1 MSLTSNGSKKT
12 FTYSLNPLIF
22 LPNPWITPILNPQ
35 FLVNTCMLL
44 SKLEIK
50 GFKSFG
56 DKMVIHFDKGIT
68 GVVGPNGCGKSNVVD
83 AIRWVLGEQKS
94 RLLRSDKMENVIFNG
109 TKNRKA
115 TNLAEVS
122 LTFENTKNLLP
133 TEYTHVT
140 ITRRYYRTG
149 ESEYQINGVTCR
161 LKDIT
166 NLFLDT
172 GINSNSYAII
182 ELKMID
188 ELLNDKNNSRRELFE
203 EAAGISKF
211 KNRKRETLRKLEDT
225 DADLSRVED
234 LLFEIDK
241 NLKALEKQAKQAA
254 KYFEIKAEYREA
266 SINLAKK
273 SLEQLLQSLQEVQN
287 SSQNEADLKLQLQTQ
302 ITELEAQLSAAKAEL
317 IGKEKLLASRQKA
330 LNEQVNKIRGFESD
344 KKIKNERLR
353 FLEDRSQALREQI
366 DLDRK
371 SNDRAAFSIR
381 SLEQEKE
388 GAEKLL
394 AEKEVLVSQLREE
407 YDSQKASTTEKQ
419 DQHKALNQQ
428 VEKTKEHLYQVGK
441 EVEIKQIQLS
451 TLKQELERTSYD
463 DSSQEANLAE
473 YEIGMNQVKAEL
485 DEAQASHSLLKQKQE
500 EQNQKVEDTN
510 RVVELIREELTQI
523 SRKLDSKTNEFSLTK
538 SLVENLEGFPEA
550 IKFLKKNPS
559 WGKDVP
565 LLSDLLT
572 TDDRY
577 RITIENYLESYLN
590 YYVVD
595 TEAEAIAAIQL
606 LSDAARGKP
615 NFFILEHF
623 EHFKAS
629 QAQLFSNTIAAT
641 EIIEFDEKYS
651 RLINF
656 ILDNVYI
663 VQGDYKEFPQG
674 VEGVF
679 LAESGQYI
687 KKRFS
692 LSGGSVGL
700 FEGKRIGRAKN
711 LEKLEKEI
719 KELHKKVSSARS
731 NLDQKVSELSKLK
744 EVSFKKA
751 SEESQVR
758 IDELNAA
765 FVSVRTKKE
774 QLAELLSSNANKR
787 EDILERI
794 AGLED
799 RLAVILPQLTVEKE
813 QFELAAEQLASA
825 AEVLEQ
831 ENKRL
836 TEKSQLFNQENITY
850 IQQLNRVSAAEQ
862 EITFKQSAFESS
874 KERIEKA
881 QAELAQLDAEI
892 KVLLDTN
899 EVKDDELI
907 ELYTEKE
914 AIELGVTE
922 AEKSYYTAR
931 GQIDELDNG
940 IRSLQKSKEG
950 FEQLILSLQAQVT
963 EIRLKMSGMK
973 ERLNVEFDL
982 DLDQVMAENPALD
995 PVFADFKE
1003 EELRELV
1010 RKQKERLDKIGP
1022 INPMAMEA
1030 YDEIKIRYDFISNQ
1044 KEDLAKAKLSLLS
1057 TISEIDLV
1065 AKETFLDAFG
1075 KIKENFVKVFRSLF
1089 TEQDDC
1095 DLTLVDPDNPL
1106 ESAIEIMAKPKG
1118 KRPLTINQLS
1128 GGEKTLTATSLLFSI
1143 YLLKPAPFCIFD
1155 EVDAPLDD
1163 ANIDKFNQIIQKF
1176 SAESQFIIVTHNK
1189 RTMASTD
1196 IIYGITMIEA
1206 GVSRVVPVDLREL
1219 E

>member
-1 MSLTSNGSKKT
+1 
-12 FTYSLNPLIF
+12 
-22 LPNPWITPILNPQ
+22 
-35 FLVNTCMLL
+35 MLL

-68 GVVGPNGCGKSNVVD
+68 GVVGPNGCGKSNIVD

-94 RLLRSDKMENVIFNG
+94 RMLRSDKMENVIFNG
-109 TKNRKA
+109 TKNRKP

-140 ITRRYYRTG
+140 ITRRYYRSG

-161 LKDIT
+161 LKDIN
-166 NLFLDT
+166 NLFMDT

-241 NLKALEKQAKQAA
+241 NLKSLEKQAKQAA
-254 KYFEIKAEYREA
+254 RYFEIKADYRIA

-273 SLEQLLQSLQEVQN
+273 SLEQLQLALVDAQSKIQQE
-287 SSQNEADLKLQLQTQ
+287 SDHKIGIQTQ
-302 ITELEAQLSAAKAEL
+302 IAALEALLSASKSDL

-330 LNEQVNKIRGFESD
+330 LNEQVNKIRTFESD
-344 KKIKNERLR
+344 KRIKNERLR

-366 DLDRK
+366 DQDRK
-371 SNDRAAFSIR
+371 SNERAAFAIR

-388 GAEKLL
+388 AAEKIL
-394 AEKEVLVSQLREE
+394 AEKEVLVAHLREE
-407 YDSQKASTTEKQ
+407 YDLQKTATVVKQ
-419 DQHKALNQQ
+419 EQHKELSQQ
-428 VEKTKEHLYQVGK
+428 VSQLKDRVYQAGK

-451 TLKQELERTSYD
+451 TLKQELDRTSLD
-463 DSSQEANLAE
+463 DSSQEASLIDFEQNLTHVKSELDQAQQA
-473 YEIGMNQVKAEL
+473 YEILK
-485 DEAQASHSLLKQKQE
+485 LKQEDQD
-500 EQNQKVEDTN
+500 QKVEETN
-510 RVVELIREELTQI
+510 RIVEMIREELTQI
-523 SRKLDSKTNEFSLTK
+523 SRKLDSKTNEFNLTK

-550 IKFLKKNPS
+550 IKFLKKNQS

-572 TDDRY
+572 TDEKY
-577 RITIENYLESYLN
+577 RVTIENYLENYLN

-595 TEAEAIAAIQL
+595 TEAEAYAAIQL
-606 LSDAARGKP
+606 LTDAAKGKA

-623 EHFKAS
+623 EHFSSS
-629 QAQLFSNTIAAT
+629 QAQLFSNTLAAT
-641 EIIEFDEKYS
+641 EIIEFDVKYS
-651 RLINF
+651 RLINY

-663 VQGDYKEFPQG
+663 VQGEYQDFPIQK
-674 VEGVF
+674 EGVF
-679 LAESGQYI
+679 LSESGKYI
-687 KKRFS
+687 KKKFS

-711 LEKLEKEI
+711 LEKLEREI
-719 KELHKKVSSARS
+719 KELHKKVSTSRA
-731 NLDQKVSELSKLK
+731 NLDQKLGELTKLK
-744 EVSFKKA
+744 ELSFKKA
-751 SEESQVR
+751 LEESQAR
-758 IDELNAA
+758 LQELNSD

-774 QLAELLSSNANKR
+774 QLAELLYSNANKR
-787 EDILERI
+787 EDILARI
-794 AGLED
+794 ASIEESLEEIQPK
-799 RLAVILPQLTVEKE
+799 LSKEKAL
-813 QFELAAEQLASA
+813 FEELNEQLIQVTE
-825 AEVLEQ
+825 EVEMISKVLS
-831 ENKRL
+831 
-836 TEKSQLFNQENITY
+836 EKSQLFNQENITY
-850 IQQLNRVSAAEQ
+850 IQQLNRVSSSEQ
-862 EITFKQSAFESS
+862 EIEFKKAAFESS
-874 KERIEKA
+874 KERIEKS
-881 QAELAQLDAEI
+881 QEELSQLDNEI
-892 KVLLDTN
+892 KNLLDNN
-899 EVKDDELI
+899 EIKDEELI

-914 AIELGVTE
+914 GIELGVTE
-922 AEKSYYTAR
+922 AEKNYYGGR
-931 GQIDELDNG
+931 GEIDELDTR
-940 IRSLQKSKEG
+940 IRSLQKAKEG
-950 FEQLILSLQAQVT
+950 YDELVLALQNQINEV
-963 EIRLKMSGMK
+963 RLKMTGMN
-973 ERLNVEFDL
+973 ERLNVEFDI
-982 DLDQVMAENPALD
+982 DLETLMSENPQVD
-995 PVFADFKE
+995 PEFEAFKE
-1003 EELRELV
+1003 EDLKELV
-1010 RKQKERLDKIGP
+1010 YRQKDRLERIGP

-1030 YDEIKIRYDFISNQ
+1030 YDEIKIRYDFITSQ
-1044 KEDLAKAKLSLLS
+1044 KDDLIQAKVSLLS

-1065 AKETFLDAFG
+1065 ARETFLDAFG
-1075 KIKENFVKVFRSLF
+1075 KIKENFVRVFRSLF
-1089 TEQDDC
+1089 TEEDDC
-1095 DLTLVDPDNPL
+1095 DLTLVDPENPL

-1163 ANIDKFNQIIQKF
+1163 ANIDKFNQIIHKF

-1219 E
+1219 D

>member
-1 MSLTSNGSKKT
+1 
-12 FTYSLNPLIF
+12 
-22 LPNPWITPILNPQ
+22 
-35 FLVNTCMLL
+35 MLL

-94 RLLRSDKMENVIFNG
+94 RMLRSDKMENVIFNG
-109 TKNRKA
+109 TKNRKP

-140 ITRRYYRTG
+140 ITRRYYRSG

-225 DADLSRVED
+225 DADLARVED

-241 NLKALEKQAKQAA
+241 NLKSLEKQAKQAA
-254 KYFEIKAEYREA
+254 RYFEIKADYRIA

-273 SLEQLLQSLQEVQN
+273 SLEQLQFALAEAQGKIQEE
-287 SSQNEADLKLQLQTQ
+287 SDHKLEIQTQ
-302 ITELEAQLSAAKAEL
+302 IASLEAQLSAAKSDL
-317 IGKEKLLASRQKA
+317 IGKEKLLAARQKT
-330 LNEQVNKIRGFESD
+330 LNEQVNKIRTFESD

-353 FLEDRSQALREQI
+353 FLEDRSQILREQI
-366 DLDRK
+366 DQDRK
-371 SNDRAAFSIR
+371 SNERAAFSIR

-388 GAEKLL
+388 SAEKIL
-394 AEKEVLVSQLREE
+394 AEKEVLVAQLREE
-407 YDSQKASTTEKQ
+407 YDRQKTATAAKQ
-419 DQHKALNQQ
+419 EQHKDLSQQ
-428 VEKTKEHLYQVGK
+428 VSQIKERVYQAGK
-441 EVEIKQIQLS
+441 EVEIKQIQWS
-451 TLKQELERTSYD
+451 TLKQELERTSSD
-463 DSSQEANLAE
+463 DSSQEANLVDFE
-473 YEIGMNQVKAEL
+473 QNLTRVKAQL
-485 DEAQASHSLLKQKQE
+485 DEAQQGYEALKQKQE
-500 EQNQKVEDTN
+500 DQDQKVEETN
-510 RVVELIREELTQI
+510 RIVEMIREELTQI
-523 SRKLDSKTNEFSLTK
+523 SRKLDSKTNEFNLTK

-572 TDDRY
+572 TDEKY
-577 RITIENYLESYLN
+577 RVTIENYLENYLN

-595 TEAEAIAAIQL
+595 TESEAIAAIQL
-606 LSDAARGKP
+606 LSEAARGKA

-623 EHFKAS
+623 EQFSPS
-629 QAQLFSNTIAAT
+629 QAQLFPNAIAAT
-641 EIIEFDEKYS
+641 EIIEFDVKYS

-663 VQGDYKEFPQG
+663 VQGDYPDFPSQK
-674 VEGVF
+674 EGVF
-679 LAESGQYI
+679 LAESGKYI
-687 KKRFS
+687 KKKFS

-711 LEKLEKEI
+711 LEKLEREI
-719 KELHKKVSSARS
+719 KELHKKVGSSRA
-731 NLDQKVSELSKLK
+731 NLDLKLGELTKLK
-744 EVSFKKA
+744 ELSYKK
-751 SEESQVR
+751 SLEESQAKLQ
-758 IDELNAA
+758 ELNSEY
-765 FVSVRTKKE
+765 VSVRTKKE
-774 QLAELLSSNANKR
+774 QLAELLYSNANKR
-787 EDILERI
+787 EDILARI
-794 AGLED
+794 ASIEESLEE
-799 RLAVILPQLTVEKE
+799 IQPQLAKEKALFD
-813 QFELAAEQLASA
+813 QLNEQLILVT
-825 AEVLEQ
+825 EVLEAVST
-831 ENKRL
+831 L
-836 TEKSQLFNQENITY
+836 LSEKSQLFNQENITY
-850 IQQLNRVSAAEQ
+850 IQQLNRVGSAEQ
-862 EITFKQSAFESS
+862 EIEFKQAAFESS
-874 KERIEKA
+874 KERIEKS
-881 QAELAQLDAEI
+881 QEELSKLEAEI
-892 KVLLDTN
+892 KSLLDSN
-899 EVKDDELI
+899 EVKDEELI
-907 ELYTEKE
+907 EMYTEKE
-914 AIELGVTE
+914 GIEIGLTE
-922 AEKSYYTAR
+922 AEKSYYGGR
-931 GQIDELDNG
+931 GDIDELDTR
-940 IRSLQKSKEG
+940 IRSLQKAKEG
-950 FEQLILSLQAQVT
+950 YDELVLALQNQIN
-963 EIRLKMSGMK
+963 EFRLKMTGMK
-973 ERLNVEFDL
+973 ERLNVEFDI
-982 DLDQVMAENPALD
+982 DLETLMAENPLVDAE
-995 PVFADFKE
+995 FEGFKE
-1003 EELRELV
+1003 SDLKELV
-1010 RKQKERLDKIGP
+1010 QKQKERLDRIGP
-1022 INPMAMEA
+1022 VNPMAMEA
-1030 YDEIKIRYDFISNQ
+1030 YDEIKIRYDFITAQ
-1044 KEDLAKAKLSLLS
+1044 KDDLIKAKHSLLA

-1065 AKETFLDAFG
+1065 ARETFLDAFG
-1075 KIKENFVKVFRSLF
+1075 KIKENFVRVFRSLF

-1095 DLTLVDPDNPL
+1095 DLTLVDPENPL

-1196 IIYGITMIEA
+1196 VIYGITMIEA

-1219 E
+1219 D

>member
-1 MSLTSNGSKKT
+1 
-12 FTYSLNPLIF
+12 
-22 LPNPWITPILNPQ
+22 
-35 FLVNTCMLL
+35 
-44 SKLEIK
+44 
-50 GFKSFG
+50 
-56 DKMVIHFDKGIT
+56 MVIHFDKGIT

-94 RLLRSDKMENVIFNG
+94 RMLRSDKMENVIFNG
-109 TKNRKA
+109 TKNRKP

-140 ITRRYYRTG
+140 ITRRYYRSG

-225 DADLSRVED
+225 DADLARVED

-241 NLKALEKQAKQAA
+241 NLKSLEKQAKQAA
-254 KYFEIKAEYREA
+254 RYFEIKADYRIA

-273 SLEQLLQSLQEVQN
+273 SLEQLQFALAEAQGKIQEE
-287 SSQNEADLKLQLQTQ
+287 SDHKLEIQTQ
-302 ITELEAQLSAAKAEL
+302 IAALEAQLSAAKSDL
-317 IGKEKLLASRQKA
+317 IGKEKLLAARQKT
-330 LNEQVNKIRGFESD
+330 LNEQVNKIRTFESD

-353 FLEDRSQALREQI
+353 FLEDRSQILREQI
-366 DLDRK
+366 DQDRK
-371 SNDRAAFSIR
+371 SNERAAFAIR

-388 GAEKLL
+388 SAEKIL
-394 AEKEVLVSQLREE
+394 AEKEVLVAQLREE
-407 YDSQKASTTEKQ
+407 YDRQKTATAAKQ
-419 DQHKALNQQ
+419 EQHKDLSQQ
-428 VEKTKEHLYQVGK
+428 VSQIKERVYQAGK
-441 EVEIKQIQLS
+441 EVEIKQIQWS
-451 TLKQELERTSYD
+451 TLKQELERTSSD
-463 DSSQEANLAE
+463 DSSQEANLVDFE
-473 YEIGMNQVKAEL
+473 QNLTLVKAQL
-485 DEAQASHSLLKQKQE
+485 DEAQQGYEALKQKQE
-500 EQNQKVEDTN
+500 DQDQKVEETN
-510 RVVELIREELTQI
+510 RIVEMIREELTQI
-523 SRKLDSKTNEFSLTK
+523 SRKLDSKTNEFNLTK

-572 TDDRY
+572 TDEKY
-577 RITIENYLESYLN
+577 RVTIENYLENYLN

-595 TEAEAIAAIQL
+595 TESEAIAAIQL
-606 LSDAARGKP
+606 LSEAARGKA

-623 EHFKAS
+623 EQFSPS
-629 QAQLFSNTIAAT
+629 QAQLFPNAIAAT
-641 EIIEFDEKYS
+641 EIIEFDVKYS

-663 VQGDYKEFPQG
+663 VQGDYPDFPSQK
-674 VEGVF
+674 EGVF
-679 LAESGQYI
+679 LAESGKYI
-687 KKRFS
+687 KKKFS

-711 LEKLEKEI
+711 LEKLEREI
-719 KELHKKVSSARS
+719 KELHKKVGSSRA
-731 NLDQKVSELSKLK
+731 NLDLKLGELTKLK
-744 EVSFKKA
+744 ELSYKK
-751 SEESQVR
+751 SLEESQAKLQ
-758 IDELNAA
+758 ELNSEY
-765 FVSVRTKKE
+765 VSVRTKKE
-774 QLAELLSSNANKR
+774 QLAELLYSNANKR
-787 EDILERI
+787 EDILARI
-794 AGLED
+794 ASIEESLEE
-799 RLAVILPQLTVEKE
+799 IQPQLAKEKALFD
-813 QFELAAEQLASA
+813 QLNEQLILVT
-825 AEVLEQ
+825 EVLEAVST
-831 ENKRL
+831 L
-836 TEKSQLFNQENITY
+836 LSEKSQLFNQENITY
-850 IQQLNRVSAAEQ
+850 IQQLNRVGSAEQ
-862 EITFKQSAFESS
+862 EIEFKQAAFESS
-874 KERIEKA
+874 KERIEKS
-881 QAELAQLDAEI
+881 QEELSKLEAEI
-892 KVLLDTN
+892 KSLLDSN
-899 EVKDDELI
+899 EVKDEELI
-907 ELYTEKE
+907 EMYTEKE
-914 AIELGVTE
+914 GIEIGLTE
-922 AEKSYYTAR
+922 AEKSYYGGR
-931 GQIDELDNG
+931 GDIDELDTR
-940 IRSLQKSKEG
+940 IRSLQKAKEG
-950 FEQLILSLQAQVT
+950 YDELVLALQNQIN
-963 EIRLKMSGMK
+963 EFRLKMTGMK
-973 ERLNVEFDL
+973 ERLNVEFDI
-982 DLDQVMAENPALD
+982 DLETLMAENPLVDAE
-995 PVFADFKE
+995 FEGFKE
-1003 EELRELV
+1003 SDLKELV
-1010 RKQKERLDKIGP
+1010 QKQKERLDRIGP
-1022 INPMAMEA
+1022 VNPMAMEA
-1030 YDEIKIRYDFISNQ
+1030 YDEIKIRYDFITAQ
-1044 KEDLAKAKLSLLS
+1044 KDDLIKAKHSLLA

-1065 AKETFLDAFG
+1065 ARETFLDAFG
-1075 KIKENFVKVFRSLF
+1075 KIKENFVRVFRSLF

-1095 DLTLVDPDNPL
+1095 DLTLVDPENPL

-1219 E
+1219 D

>member
-1 MSLTSNGSKKT
+1 
-12 FTYSLNPLIF
+12 
-22 LPNPWITPILNPQ
+22 
-35 FLVNTCMLL
+35 MLL

-68 GVVGPNGCGKSNVVD
+68 GVVGPNGCGKSNIVD

-94 RLLRSDKMENVIFNG
+94 RMLRSDKMENVIFNG
-109 TKNRKA
+109 TKNRKP

-140 ITRRYYRTG
+140 ITRRYYRSG

-161 LKDIT
+161 LKDIN
-166 NLFLDT
+166 NLFMDT

-241 NLKALEKQAKQAA
+241 NLKSLEKQAKQAA
-254 KYFEIKAEYREA
+254 RYFEIKADYRIA

-273 SLEQLLQSLQEVQN
+273 SLEQLQLALVDAQSKIQQE
-287 SSQNEADLKLQLQTQ
+287 SDHKIGIQTQ
-302 ITELEAQLSAAKAEL
+302 IAALEALLSASKSDL

-330 LNEQVNKIRGFESD
+330 LNEQVNKIRTFESD
-344 KKIKNERLR
+344 KRIKNERLR

-366 DLDRK
+366 DQDRK
-371 SNDRAAFSIR
+371 SNERAAFAIR

-388 GAEKLL
+388 AAEKIL
-394 AEKEVLVSQLREE
+394 AEKEVLVAHLREE
-407 YDSQKASTTEKQ
+407 YDLQKTATVVKQ
-419 DQHKALNQQ
+419 EQHKELSQQ
-428 VEKTKEHLYQVGK
+428 VSQLKDRVYQAGK

-451 TLKQELERTSYD
+451 TLKQELDRTSSD
-463 DSSQEANLAE
+463 DSSQEASLIDFEQNLTHVKSELDQAQQA
-473 YEIGMNQVKAEL
+473 YEILK
-485 DEAQASHSLLKQKQE
+485 LKQEDQD
-500 EQNQKVEDTN
+500 QKVEETN
-510 RVVELIREELTQI
+510 RIVEMIREELTQI
-523 SRKLDSKTNEFSLTK
+523 SRKLDSKTNEFNLTK

-550 IKFLKKNPS
+550 IKFLKKNQS

-572 TDDRY
+572 TDEKY
-577 RITIENYLESYLN
+577 RVTIENYLENYLN

-595 TEAEAIAAIQL
+595 TEAEAYAAIQL
-606 LSDAARGKP
+606 LTDAAKGKA

-623 EHFKAS
+623 EHFSSS
-629 QAQLFSNTIAAT
+629 QAQLFSNTLAAT
-641 EIIEFDEKYS
+641 EIIEFDVKYS
-651 RLINF
+651 RLINY

-663 VQGDYKEFPQG
+663 VQGEYQDFPIQK
-674 VEGVF
+674 EGVF
-679 LAESGQYI
+679 LSESGKYI
-687 KKRFS
+687 KKKFS

-711 LEKLEKEI
+711 LEKLEREI
-719 KELHKKVSSARS
+719 KELHKKVSTSRA
-731 NLDQKVSELSKLK
+731 NLDQKLGELTKLK
-744 EVSFKKA
+744 ELSFKKA
-751 SEESQVR
+751 LEESQAR
-758 IDELNAA
+758 LQELNSD

-774 QLAELLSSNANKR
+774 QLAELLYSNANKR
-787 EDILERI
+787 EDILARI
-794 AGLED
+794 ASIEESLEEIQPK
-799 RLAVILPQLTVEKE
+799 LSKEKAL
-813 QFELAAEQLASA
+813 FEELNEQLIQVTE
-825 AEVLEQ
+825 EVEMISKVLS
-831 ENKRL
+831 
-836 TEKSQLFNQENITY
+836 EKSQLFNQENITY
-850 IQQLNRVSAAEQ
+850 IQQLNRVSSSEQ
-862 EITFKQSAFESS
+862 EIEFKKAAFESS
-874 KERIEKA
+874 KERIEKY
-881 QAELAQLDAEI
+881 QEELSQLDNEI
-892 KVLLDTN
+892 KNLLDNN
-899 EVKDDELI
+899 EIKDEELI

-914 AIELGVTE
+914 GIELGVTE
-922 AEKSYYTAR
+922 AEKNYYGGR
-931 GQIDELDNG
+931 GEIDELDTR
-940 IRSLQKSKEG
+940 IRSLQKAKEG
-950 FEQLILSLQAQVT
+950 YDELVLALQNQINEV
-963 EIRLKMSGMK
+963 RLKMTGMN
-973 ERLNVEFDL
+973 ERLNVEFDI
-982 DLDQVMAENPALD
+982 DLETLMSENPQVD
-995 PVFADFKE
+995 PEFEAFKE
-1003 EELRELV
+1003 EDLKELV
-1010 RKQKERLDKIGP
+1010 YRQKDRLERIGP

-1030 YDEIKIRYDFISNQ
+1030 YDEIKIRYDFITSQ
-1044 KEDLAKAKLSLLS
+1044 KDDLIQAKVSLLS

-1065 AKETFLDAFG
+1065 ARETFLDAFG
-1075 KIKENFVKVFRSLF
+1075 KIKENFVRVFRSLF
-1089 TEQDDC
+1089 TEEDDC
-1095 DLTLVDPDNPL
+1095 DLTLVDPENPL

-1163 ANIDKFNQIIQKF
+1163 ANIDKFNQIIHKF

-1219 E
+1219 D